1 MWHLMLSAALA
12 PLVLAAD
19 APLDV
24 GTQLVFRG
32 SVTPADS
39 DGNTSGKSFDLTLWI
54 LSKSDTRAELFW
66 LLDERGRGA
75 FPWPSRFGRL
85 AVDARWRSAAEGPAL
100 LYDRGEGRSVVPV
113 PLPFLLTDGPLAAGV
128 RWSEDKLE
136 FHVDR
141 ASEFSGRPVWKVSA
155 RNPFGP
161 KRQLLVDQSGPL
173 VPRQT
178 EKVVMGRGQE
188 YEMQLDLVGSE
199 QLSSPAWTAFVTAAD
214 KLTALA
220 GKLNAPARSE
230 EIALNGE
237 SLALLATELPALSQ
251 TVAATPL
258 EGLVAEVQRDLKL
271 QTGRADAVTQLTA
284 RFEGQMV
291 EDFSA
296 KGFGADAL
304 TRDGLAG
311 KVTVLHFWDY
321 RDEPLEEPYGQ
332 VGYLD
337 YLYHRRQADGLRLYG
352 VAVDGRLADEA
363 TRGTSERSV
372 RRLKSF
378 MNLSYPILLD
388 SGPLVKQFGDPRL
401 VGAGLPLFVVI
412 GPEGKIVHYK
422 VGNYE
427 VDRDQG
433 LKQLDEI
440 VGKALA
446 EQADAAKQ

>member
-1 MWHLMLSAALA
+1 MLHLMLSAVLA
-12 PLVLAAD
+12 PLVVAAD

-24 GTQLVFRG
+24 GTQLVYRG

-39 DGNTSGKSFDLTLWI
+39 GGNTSGKSFDLTLWI
-54 LSKSDTRAELFW
+54 LSKSDAQAELCW

-75 FPWPSRFGRL
+75 FPWPSRFGSL
-85 AVDARWRSAAEGPAL
+85 TVDARWRTAADGPAL

-113 PLPFLLTDGPLAAGV
+113 PLPFLLTEQPLAADSQ
-128 RWSEDKLE
+128 WNEENLE
-136 FHVDR
+136 FRVDR
-141 ASEFSGRPVWKVSA
+141 AGEFSGRPVWKVSA
-155 RNPFGP
+155 RDPFGP

-173 VPRQT
+173 VQRLT
-178 EKVVMGRGQE
+178 EKVIMGRGQQFQL
-188 YEMQLDLVGSE
+188 QLDLVGNK
-199 QLSSPAWTAFVTAAD
+199 QLSGPALAAFVAAAD

-220 GKLNAPARSE
+220 GKLNVPARSE
-230 EIALNGE
+230 EIDLQGE
-237 SLALLATELPALSQ
+237 SLVLLAAELPALSQ
-251 TVAATPL
+251 AVAATPL

-271 QTGRADAVTQLTA
+271 QSGRADAVAQLTA
-284 RFEGQMV
+284 RFEGQRV

-304 TRDGLAG
+304 TRDELAG

-363 TRGTSERSV
+363 TRGASERSV
-372 RRLKSF
+372 RKLKSF
-378 MNLSYPILLD
+378 MNLSYPVLLD
-388 SGPLVKQFGDPRL
+388 SGALVKQFGDPRL
-401 VGAGLPLFVVI
+401 VGASLPLFVVI

-446 EQADAAKQ
+446 EQPDAAKQ